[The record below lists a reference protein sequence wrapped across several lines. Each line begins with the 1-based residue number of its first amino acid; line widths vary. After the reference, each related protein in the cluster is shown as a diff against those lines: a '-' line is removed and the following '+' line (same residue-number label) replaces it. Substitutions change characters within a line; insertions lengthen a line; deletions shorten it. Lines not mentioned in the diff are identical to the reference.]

1 MWAHIFMPNSRAP
14 RGCAAATPE
23 KAHTPRR
30 ITYIYVL
37 FTLFCLFLAGCSGD
51 AEATSTPPPTQPLNP
66 ARPTATTAAAQPT
79 ATLTLP
85 PSAADLARTATAE
98 APTPDPT
105 EETRSAQ
112 RELALSAVSAARDVP
127 VQALSVAAVTGVRA
141 GREIEGCGRAVSGM
155 ALASILDGENV
166 TEVLID
172 GQEAQVC
179 GTVNLYDDRPEL
191 FLSLDPVATDLV
203 DLALTRAARSA
214 EVETSAVT
222 IDSVRPVEW
231 ASDTLGCE
239 TDTATPEGSTPSGV
253 SGYLILLKVGE
264 RQFEYHTDFDRLI
277 PCSVE

>member
-1 MWAHIFMPNSRAP
+1 MWARILMPKGAAP
-14 RGCAAATPE
+14 RECAAATAG
-23 KAHTPRR
+23 KARGPRPV
-30 ITYIYVL
+30 TYIYVL
-37 FTLFCLFLAGCSGD
+37 FTIFCLLLAGCTGD
-51 AEATSTPPPTQPLNP
+51 AEPTSTPPPTQPLNP
-66 ARPTATTAAAQPT
+66 APPTATAAAVQPT

-85 PSAADLARTATAE
+85 PSAADLARTATAQ

-112 RELALSAVSAARDVP
+112 REIALGAVSAALDVP

-141 GREIEGCGRAVSGM
+141 GREIEGCGRASSGM

-172 GQEAQVC
+172 GQEAQIC
-179 GTVNLYDDRPEL
+179 GTVSLYDDRPEL
-191 FLSLDPVATDLV
+191 FLTLDPVAADLV

-214 EVETSAVT
+214 EVETNAVV

-239 TDTATPEGSTPSGV
+239 TDAAPPEGSTSGGA
-253 SGYLILLKVGE
+253 SGYRILLSVGE